1 MRSAKSLQLG
11 DLSRSLVVLRKMPP
25 PSVGVACYSRLSAQ
39 HHDPH
44 SIDGCRPLSIWALWS
59 SPHSPYV
66 VMRCMH
72 GWLWTA
78 LVQLSV
84 QTFSVLT
91 FSGLSGKV

>member
-84 QTFSVLT
+84 QTFSVQT
-91 FSGLSGKV
+91 FSGLSGK